1 MRIELST
8 AAVAAIVLF
17 ISLPPTVFGVTT
29 IDGGIS
35 VNEGIRLVAGRR
47 WQSQSRLLRRD
58 VEETEPLTKYDR
70 ERDEYE
76 MTGGNLSSNISVI
89 GMPWEVLSGEC
100 TVESNTGCLLS
111 PGYPAEYKNNQAC
124 TVSTAGDNLVG
135 AIRADEF
142 EFAAESGDS
151 LVINGLRFTGSGEGL
166 AGLVP
171 SGQIVWSSDSSS
183 PDTGFRLCLGDPGIA
198 ANLGKATL
206 EGLASKGQ
214 LWHVE
219 SGSCL
224 KENGSSCIMS
234 PHYPS
239 NYPDGQT
246 CKIKV
251 DAEDVMITDQDFK
264 FKTEATDALTI
275 NGKRYYDDGAGLV
288 GVRPVGDILWSSDAT
303 VPQSGWRLCL
313 SKAVVGDSTHS
324 VVHSPYAI
332 GDRTEIEGADVERI
346 SFQIDNLKYDELDQR
361 GQDDVVK
368 IILGS
373 MSATLS
379 MERSRFAIALRNGH
393 GGPSVP
399 ITTEADVA
407 ITMPFSQSSPARK
420 TAFEQEVAG
429 PTWAQALMH
438 VGGEIEKCKEL
449 NYKGAPGWPKTAI
462 VGDIEVHSPFI
473 WDTNIINASEVG
485 DLPTAVPP
493 SFPLPTAPPA
503 QRFAHVSF
511 VLESVP
517 FEDLSE
523 GGRAA
528 INTAVIK
535 RFAENFP
542 WVVKNKSISH
552 LTRSGSGGAG
562 AFTRVDLMLP
572 VPMGD
577 SDEEAAQAL
586 GGTQGETVVGDIVVD
601 AQSEPEVEK
610 IKTGNIEVVAHVAE
624 IVTPAS
630 TPSPVAGNSTDS
642 VKTKFKQF
650 HATFEMKNLL
660 WPLMPKAMKEQLRDK
675 AVKLFSQSLK
685 VGRGRVMVQGSR
697 SDGADAG
704 TVIDVEVTPPPYVDI
719 NAMVE
724 SLRGSVGTKASAVFA
739 REVARFPGI
748 SSSLL
753 PGLAREDPLSVISV
767 GALEVTLG
775 AAPVR
780 TVPFSFDF
788 DTWGEVLV
796 QGDLLMTFST
806 PICASGVSS
815 GVLSHAI
822 RATIANLAKV
832 SLDGVSVLLQ
842 GLGSTIT
849 TASYLIRKV
858 SPDMRPEPVIS
869 RIGAVELSTL
879 SGEVNNDLRAHP
891 TSMQGASGEECSVS
905 ATSFTALRHGAL
917 PQNQGSYAHPGV
929 LGGGGDALPPGVE
942 VHKTVPVSIAGN
954 LLMNFTDKGL
964 VQGQASLDQ
973 VRSVVRAK
981 VADASHCPIDD
992 IQVVLRNHSTTVF
1005 DAIYTIDV
1013 PAESKTTL
1021 LAELEKANLT
1031 ATLETVYKELRE
1043 KQLIT

>member
-1 MRIELST
+1 
-8 AAVAAIVLF
+8 
-17 ISLPPTVFGVTT
+17 
-29 IDGGIS
+29 
-35 VNEGIRLVAGRR
+35 
-47 WQSQSRLLRRD
+47 
-58 VEETEPLTKYDR
+58 
-70 ERDEYE
+70 
-76 MTGGNLSSNISVI
+76 
-89 GMPWEVLSGEC
+89 
-100 TVESNTGCLLS
+100 
-111 PGYPAEYKNNQAC
+111 
-124 TVSTAGDNLVG
+124 
-135 AIRADEF
+135 
-142 EFAAESGDS
+142 
-151 LVINGLRFTGSGEGL
+151 
-166 AGLVP
+166 
-171 SGQIVWSSDSSS
+171 
-183 PDTGFRLCLGDPGIA
+183 
-198 ANLGKATL
+198 
-206 EGLASKGQ
+206 
-214 LWHVE
+214 
-219 SGSCL
+219 
-224 KENGSSCIMS
+224 MS

-523 GGRAA
+523 GGKAA

-610 IKTGNIEVVAHVAE
+610 IDWQH
-624 IVTPAS
+624 
-630 TPSPVAGNSTDS
+630 
-642 VKTKFKQF
+642 
-650 HATFEMKNLL
+650 
-660 WPLMPKAMKEQLRDK
+660 
-675 AVKLFSQSLK
+675 
-685 VGRGRVMVQGSR
+685 RGGCTCR
-697 SDGADAG
+697 
-704 TVIDVEVTPPPYVDI
+704 
-719 NAMVE
+719 
-724 SLRGSVGTKASAVFA
+724 
-739 REVARFPGI
+739 
-748 SSSLL
+748 
-753 PGLAREDPLSVISV
+753 
-767 GALEVTLG
+767 
-775 AAPVR
+775 
-780 TVPFSFDF
+780 
-788 DTWGEVLV
+788 
-796 QGDLLMTFST
+796 
-806 PICASGVSS
+806 
-815 GVLSHAI
+815 
-822 RATIANLAKV
+822 
-832 SLDGVSVLLQ
+832 
-842 GLGSTIT
+842 
-849 TASYLIRKV
+849 
-858 SPDMRPEPVIS
+858 
-869 RIGAVELSTL
+869 
-879 SGEVNNDLRAHP
+879 
-891 TSMQGASGEECSVS
+891 
-905 ATSFTALRHGAL
+905 
-917 PQNQGSYAHPGV
+917 
-929 LGGGGDALPPGVE
+929 
-942 VHKTVPVSIAGN
+942 
-954 LLMNFTDKGL
+954 
-964 VQGQASLDQ
+964 
-973 VRSVVRAK
+973 
-981 VADASHCPIDD
+981 
-992 IQVVLRNHSTTVF
+992 
-1005 DAIYTIDV
+1005 
-1013 PAESKTTL
+1013 
-1021 LAELEKANLT
+1021 
-1031 ATLETVYKELRE
+1031 
-1043 KQLIT
+1043 